1 MKKAKFSF
9 ATLLT
14 LAMASAA
21 IADAGAAP
29 TSLGDGAYTAE
40 QAEAGQPIFEQRC
53 SSCHNADFYKNILRT
68 WRGQPMLY
76 LFEQVMSSM
85 PADNPGSLM
94 DNEYENVMAYVLQIT
109 GFPAGD
115 TPLEYASGM
124 MGDVEIQAAP

>member
-1 MKKAKFSF
+1 

-29 TSLGDGAYTAE
+29 TSLADGAYTAE
-40 QAEAGQPIFEQRC
+40 QAENGQPIFDQRC

-94 DNEYENVMAYVLQIT
+94 DAEYEDVIAYVLQIT
-109 GFPAGD
+109 GFPAGETRLD
-115 TPLEYASGM
+115 YASGRM
-124 MGDVEIQAAP
+124 ADVEIQAAP

>member
-14 LAMASAA
+14 LVLASTAMAG
-21 IADAGAAP
+21 AGAAP
-29 TSLGDGAYTAE
+29 TSLADGAYTAA
-40 QAEAGQPIFEQRC
+40 QAEVGKTTFDERC
-53 SSCHNADFYKNILRT
+53 SSCHNADFYKNVLRT
-68 WRGQPMLY
+68 WRGQPLQY

-94 DNEYENVMAYVLQIT
+94 DAEYEDVIAYVLQIT

-115 TPLEYASGM
+115 TRLDYASGM
-124 MGDVEIQAAP
+124 MGDIEIQAAP